1 MTTQPRSPLTM
12 LLSRHTRRRDFITL
26 LGGAAAWPLAARGHQ
41 PERMR
46 RIGVLI
52 GAIETDPESQARIA
66 AFKEGLQALGW
77 TDGRNVHIDY
87 RFASADL
94 DLTHK
99 YAAELVGL
107 APEVILANSPLVL
120 RALRQ
125 QTSTIPI
132 VFALVVDPVG
142 EGFIKSLAQPGGN
155 ITGFTS
161 FEYPLSGKWLEV
173 LKEIAPSIR
182 RIGAINQAENVTGAG
197 YLRALESAAL
207 TMGVQLI
214 AAHVRDAA
222 EIEGAITAMASQS
235 NGGLIILPSPLALVN
250 REMIVKL
257 AAKHRLPA
265 VYPFRYF
272 VSSGGLMSYGADT
285 VEIFRRSALYV
296 DRILKGEKPAAL
308 PVQQPTK
315 FELVLNLKAA
325 KALGLDVPW
334 FLQQRAD
341 EVIE

>member
-1 MTTQPRSPLTM
+1 MPAL
-12 LLSRHTRRRDFITL
+12 RRRAFITL
-26 LGGAAAWPLAARGHQ
+26 IGGAAVGWPLAARAQQ
-41 PERMR
+41 PERVR

-52 GAIETDPESQARIA
+52 GAIESDPESQARIV

-87 RFASADL
+87 RFSSADL
-94 DLTHK
+94 DLTRK

-107 APEVILANSPLVL
+107 TPDVILANSPLVL
-120 RALRQ
+120 RTLRQ

-142 EGFIKSLAQPGGN
+142 EGFINSLAQPGGN

-161 FEYPLSGKWLEV
+161 LEYPMSGKWLEV
-173 LKEIAPSIR
+173 LKEISPNVR
-182 RIGAINQAENVTGAG
+182 RVGAINQAENVTGAG

-222 EIEGAITAMASQS
+222 EIERAIAAMASQS
-235 NGGLIILPSPLALVN
+235 DGGLIILPSPLALVN

-257 AAKHRLPA
+257 AIQHRLPA

-272 VSSGGLMSYGADT
+272 VESGGLMSYGVDT
-285 VEIFRRSALYV
+285 VEVFRRSALYI
-296 DRILKGEKPAAL
+296 DRILKGEKPTAL

-315 FELVLNLKAA
+315 FELVVNLKTA

-341 EVIE
+341 EVID

>member
-1 MTTQPRSPLTM
+1 MK
-12 LLSRHTRRRDFITL
+12 RREFMAL
-26 LGGAAAWPLAARGHQ
+26 LGGAAASWPVAARAQQG
-41 PERMR
+41 ERVR

-52 GAIETDPESQARIA
+52 GAIETDPESQARIV

-87 RFASADL
+87 RFSSADL
-94 DLTHK
+94 DLTRK

-107 APEVILANSPLVL
+107 TPDVILANSPLVL

-125 QTSTIPI
+125 QASTIPI

-142 EGFIKSLAQPGGN
+142 EGFINSLAQPGGN
-155 ITGFTS
+155 ITGFAS
-161 FEYPLSGKWLEV
+161 LEYPMSGKWLEV
-173 LKEIAPSIR
+173 LKEIAPSVR
-182 RIGAINQAENVTGAG
+182 RVSAINQAENVTGAG

-222 EIEGAITAMASQS
+222 EIERAIAATASQS

-257 AAKHRLPA
+257 AAQHRLPA

-272 VSSGGLMSYGADT
+272 IASGGLMSYGVDT
-285 VEIFRRSALYV
+285 VEVFRRSALYI

-315 FELVLNLKAA
+315 FELVVNLKTA

>member
-1 MTTQPRSPLTM
+1 MK
-12 LLSRHTRRRDFITL
+12 RREFITL
-26 LGGAAAWPLAARGHQ
+26 LGGAAAMRSLAARAQQG
-41 PERMR
+41 ERVR

-52 GAIETDPESQARIA
+52 GAIETDPEAQARIV

-77 TDGRNVHIDY
+77 TDARNVHIDY
-87 RFASADL
+87 RFGSADL
-94 DLTHK
+94 DLTRK

-107 APEVILANSPLVL
+107 MPDVILANSPLVL

-142 EGFIKSLAQPGGN
+142 EGFINSLAQPGGN

-161 FEYPLSGKWLEV
+161 LEYPMSGKWLEV
-173 LKEIAPSIR
+173 LKEISPNVR
-182 RIGAINQAENVTGAG
+182 RVGAINQAENVTGAG

-222 EIEGAITAMASQS
+222 EIERAIAATASQS

-257 AAKHRLPA
+257 AAQHRLPA

-272 VSSGGLMSYGADT
+272 VASGGLMSYGVDT
-285 VEIFRRSALYV
+285 VEVFRRSASYI

-315 FELVLNLKAA
+315 FELLINLKTA
-325 KALGLDVPW
+325 KALGLEVPW

>member
-1 MTTQPRSPLTM
+1 MK
-12 LLSRHTRRRDFITL
+12 RREFMAL
-26 LGGAAAWPLAARGHQ
+26 LGGAAASWPVAARAQQG
-41 PERMR
+41 ERVR

-52 GAIETDPESQARIA
+52 GAIETDPESQARIV

-87 RFASADL
+87 RFSSADL
-94 DLTHK
+94 DLTRK

-107 APEVILANSPLVL
+107 TPDVILANSPLVL

-125 QTSTIPI
+125 QTFTIPI

-142 EGFIKSLAQPGGN
+142 EGFINSLAQPGGN

-161 FEYPLSGKWLEV
+161 LEYPMSGKWLEV
-173 LKEIAPSIR
+173 LKEIAPSVR
-182 RIGAINQAENVTGAG
+182 RVSAINQAENVTGAG

-222 EIEGAITAMASQS
+222 EIERAIAATASQS

-257 AAKHRLPA
+257 AAQHRLPA

-272 VSSGGLMSYGADT
+272 IASGGLMSYGVDT
-285 VEIFRRSALYV
+285 VEVFRRSALYI

-315 FELVLNLKAA
+315 FELVVNLKTA

>member
-1 MTTQPRSPLTM
+1 VIAAMK
-12 LLSRHTRRRDFITL
+12 RREFITVI
-26 LGGAAAWPLAARGHQ
+26 GGAAASWPLAARAQQ
-41 PERMR
+41 PERIK

-52 GAIETDPESQARIA
+52 GAIETDPESQARIV
-66 AFKEGLQALGW
+66 AFKEGLQAVGW

-87 RFASADL
+87 RFSSADL
-94 DLTHK
+94 NLTRN

-107 APEVILANSPLVL
+107 TPDVILANSPLVL
-120 RALRQ
+120 RALRE

-161 FEYPLSGKWLEV
+161 LEYSLSGKWLEV
-173 LKEIAPSIR
+173 LKEIAPSVR
-182 RIGAINQAENVTGAG
+182 RVDVINQAENVTGAG

-214 AAHVRDAA
+214 AGHVRDAP
-222 EIEGAITAMASQS
+222 EIERAIEATASQS
-235 NGGLIILPSPLALVN
+235 NSGLIILPSPLALVN
-250 REMIVKL
+250 REVIVKL
-257 AAKHRLPA
+257 AAQHRLPA

-272 VSSGGLMSYGADT
+272 VTSGGLMSYGVDT
-285 VEIFRRSALYV
+285 VEVFRRSASYI
-296 DRILKGEKPAAL
+296 DRILKGEQPAAL

-315 FELVLNLKAA
+315 FELVVNLKAA

-334 FLQQRAD
+334 ILQQRAD

>member
-1 MTTQPRSPLTM
+1 MK
-12 LLSRHTRRRDFITL
+12 RREFMAL
-26 LGGAAAWPLAARGHQ
+26 LGGAAASWPVAARAQQG
-41 PERMR
+41 ERVR

-52 GAIETDPESQARIA
+52 GAIETDPESQARIV

-87 RFASADL
+87 RFSSADL
-94 DLTHK
+94 DLTRK

-107 APEVILANSPLVL
+107 TPDVILANSPLVL

-125 QTSTIPI
+125 QASTIPI

-142 EGFIKSLAQPGGN
+142 EGFINSLAQPGGN

-161 FEYPLSGKWLEV
+161 LEYPMSGKWLEV
-173 LKEIAPSIR
+173 LKEIAPSVR
-182 RIGAINQAENVTGAG
+182 RVSAINQAENVTGAG

-222 EIEGAITAMASQS
+222 EIERAIAATASQS

-257 AAKHRLPA
+257 AAQHRLPA

-272 VSSGGLMSYGADT
+272 IASGGLMSYGVDT
-285 VEIFRRSALYV
+285 VEVFRRSALYI

-315 FELVLNLKAA
+315 FELVVNLKTA

>member
-1 MTTQPRSPLTM
+1 MTLCIG
-12 LLSRHTRRRDFITL
+12 RREFITL
-26 LGGAAAWPLAARGHQ
+26 LGGAAAAWPLAARAQ
-41 PERMR
+41 QAEQMR

-52 GAIETDPESQARIA
+52 GAIETDPESQARIV

-87 RFASADL
+87 RFSSADL
-94 DLTHK
+94 DLTRK
-99 YAAELVGL
+99 SAAELVGL
-107 APEVILANSPLVL
+107 TPDVILANSPLVL

-142 EGFIKSLAQPGGN
+142 EGFINSLAQPGGN

-161 FEYPLSGKWLEV
+161 LEYPMSGKWLEV
-173 LKEIAPSIR
+173 LKEIAPSVR
-182 RIGAINQAENVTGAG
+182 RVSAINQAENVTGAG

-222 EIEGAITAMASQS
+222 EIERAIAATASQS

-257 AAKHRLPA
+257 AAQHRLPA

-272 VSSGGLMSYGADT
+272 IASGGLMSYGVDT
-285 VEIFRRSALYV
+285 VEVFRRSALYI

-315 FELVLNLKAA
+315 FELVVNLKTA

>member
-1 MTTQPRSPLTM
+1 V
-12 LLSRHTRRRDFITL
+12 LSFRFKAWEALAVKRREFIGL
-26 LGGAAAWPLAARGHQ
+26 LGGAAAWPLAAHAQ
-41 PERMR
+41 QLERMR

-182 RIGAINQAENVTGAG
+182 RIGAINQAENVTGDG

-222 EIEGAITAMASQS
+222 EIEGAITAMAES
-235 NGGLIILPSPLALVN
+235 
-250 REMIVKL
+250 VK
-257 AAKHRLPA
+257 RWVDYSSEPA
-265 VYPFRYF
+265 
-272 VSSGGLMSYGADT
+272 
-285 VEIFRRSALYV
+285 RS
-296 DRILKGEKPAAL
+296 R
-308 PVQQPTK
+308 
-315 FELVLNLKAA
+315 
-325 KALGLDVPW
+325 
-334 FLQQRAD
+334 
-341 EVIE
+341 

>member
-1 MTTQPRSPLTM
+1 
-12 LLSRHTRRRDFITL
+12 LLNLKRRDFIAL
-26 LGGAAAWPLAARGHQ
+26 LGGAVAAWPLAARAQQGGQ
-41 PERMR
+41 VP

-52 GAIETDPESQARIA
+52 GAIETDPESQARVLA
-66 AFKEGLQALGW
+66 LKEGLQALGW

-87 RFASADL
+87 RFGSADL
-94 DLTHK
+94 DLTRK

-107 APEVILANSPLVL
+107 APDVILANSPLVL

-142 EGFIKSLAQPGGN
+142 EGFINSLAQPGGN
-155 ITGFTS
+155 ITGLTS
-161 FEYPLSGKWLEV
+161 LEYPMSGKWLEV
-173 LKEIAPSIR
+173 LKEIAPSVR
-182 RIGAINQAENVTGAG
+182 RIGAINQAENVTGTG

-207 TMGVQLI
+207 AMGVQLI
-214 AAHVRDAA
+214 SAHVRDAA
-222 EIEGAITAMASQS
+222 EIERTIATTASQS
-235 NGGLIILPSPLALVN
+235 NGGLIVLPSPLALVH

-257 AAKHRLPA
+257 AAQHRLPA

-272 VSSGGLMSYGADT
+272 VASGGLMSYGADT
-285 VEIFRRSALYV
+285 VEVFRRSALYI
-296 DRILKGEKPAAL
+296 DRILKGAKPSEL
-308 PVQQPTK
+308 PVQAPVK
-315 FELVLNLKAA
+315 FELVVNLKTA

>member
-1 MTTQPRSPLTM
+1 V
-12 LLSRHTRRRDFITL
+12 RRRDFITL
-26 LGGAAAWPLAARGHQ
+26 LGGAAAWPLAARAQQG
-41 PERMR
+41 ERVR

-52 GAIETDPESQARIA
+52 GAAETDLESQARIV
-66 AFKEGLQALGW
+66 AFKQGLQALGW

-87 RFASADL
+87 RFGSADL
-94 DLTHK
+94 DLARK

-107 APEVILANSPLVL
+107 TPDVILANSPLVL
-120 RALRQ
+120 RALRE

-161 FEYPLSGKWLEV
+161 LEYPLSGKWLEV
-173 LKEIAPSIR
+173 LKEIAPNVR
-182 RIGAINQAENVTGAG
+182 RVGAINQAENVTGVG
-197 YLRALESAAL
+197 YLRALESAAQ
-207 TMGVQLI
+207 TIGMQLV

-222 EIEGAITAMASQS
+222 EIEQAIAALASQP
-235 NGGLIILPSPLALVN
+235 NGGLIILPSPLAQDN

-257 AAKHRLPA
+257 TVQHRLPA
-265 VYPFRYF
+265 MYPFRYF
-272 VSSGGLMSYGADT
+272 VVSGGLMSYGVDT
-285 VEIFRRSALYV
+285 VEVFRRSTSYI
-296 DRILKGEKPAAL
+296 DRILKGEKPPAL

-315 FELVLNLKAA
+315 FELVVNLKAA
-325 KALGLDVPW
+325 KAIGLDVPW
-334 FLQQRAD
+334 FLQQRAE

>member
-1 MTTQPRSPLTM
+1 VK
-12 LLSRHTRRRDFITL
+12 RRAFITL
-26 LGGAAAWPLAARGHQ
+26 IGGAAVGWPLAARAQQ
-41 PERMR
+41 PERVR

-52 GAIETDPESQARIA
+52 GAIESDPESQARIV

-87 RFASADL
+87 RFSSADL
-94 DLTHK
+94 DLTRK

-107 APEVILANSPLVL
+107 TPDVILANSPLVL
-120 RALRQ
+120 RTLRQ

-142 EGFIKSLAQPGGN
+142 EGFINSLAQPGGN

-161 FEYPLSGKWLEV
+161 LEYPMSGKWLEV
-173 LKEIAPSIR
+173 LKEISPNVR
-182 RIGAINQAENVTGAG
+182 RVGAINQAENVTGAG

-222 EIEGAITAMASQS
+222 EIERAIAAMASQS
-235 NGGLIILPSPLALVN
+235 DGGLIILPSPLALVN

-257 AAKHRLPA
+257 AIQHRLPA

-272 VSSGGLMSYGADT
+272 VASGGLMSYGVDT
-285 VEIFRRSALYV
+285 VEVFRRSALYF
-296 DRILKGEKPAAL
+296 DRILKGEQPAAL

-315 FELVLNLKAA
+315 FELVVNLKAA
-325 KALGLDVPW
+325 KALGLTIPTSLLV
-334 FLQQRAD
+334 AAE

>member
-1 MTTQPRSPLTM
+1 M
-12 LLSRHTRRRDFITL
+12 RRREFITL
-26 LGGAAAWPLAARGHQ
+26 LGGVAAAWPFAAAAQQR
-41 PERMR
+41 ERMR

-52 GAIETDPESQARIA
+52 GAAETDLESQARIV
-66 AFKEGLQALGW
+66 AFKQGLQALGW

-87 RFASADL
+87 RFGSADL
-94 DLTHK
+94 DLARK
-99 YAAELVGL
+99 YAAELVSL
-107 APEVILANSPLVL
+107 TPDVILANSPLVL
-120 RALRQ
+120 RALRE

-161 FEYPLSGKWLEV
+161 LEYPLSGKWLEV
-173 LKEIAPSIR
+173 LKEIAPNVR
-182 RIGAINQAENVTGAG
+182 RVGAINQAENVTGAG
-197 YLRALESAAL
+197 YLRALESAAQ
-207 TMGVQLI
+207 TIGVQLI

-222 EIEGAITAMASQS
+222 EIEQAIAALASQP
-235 NGGLIILPSPLALVN
+235 NGGLIILPSPLAQDN

-257 AAKHRLPA
+257 TVQHRLPA
-265 VYPFRYF
+265 MYPFRYF
-272 VSSGGLMSYGADT
+272 VVSGGLMSYGVDT
-285 VEIFRRSALYV
+285 VEVFRRSTSYI
-296 DRILKGEKPAAL
+296 DRILKGEKPPAL

-315 FELVLNLKAA
+315 FELVVNLKAA
-325 KALGLDVPW
+325 KAIGLDVPW

>member
-1 MTTQPRSPLTM
+1 M
-12 LLSRHTRRRDFITL
+12 RRREFIAV
-26 LGGAAAWPLAARGHQ
+26 LGGAAIAWPLTARAQ
-41 PERMR
+41 QDRLR

-52 GAIETDPESQARIA
+52 GAVETDPESQARIV

-77 TDGRNVHIDY
+77 TEGRNVHIDY
-87 RFASADL
+87 RFGSADL
-94 DLTHK
+94 DLTRK

-107 APEVILANSPLVL
+107 APDVILANSPLVL

-161 FEYPLSGKWLEV
+161 FEYPLSAKWLEV
-173 LKEIAPSIR
+173 LREIAPSVR
-182 RIGAINQAENVTGAG
+182 RVGAINQEENVTGAG

-207 TMGVQLI
+207 AMGVQLI
-214 AAHVRDAA
+214 ATHVRDAA
-222 EIEGAITAMASQS
+222 DIERAIAAMASRS

-250 REMIVKL
+250 REIIAKL
-257 AAKHRLPA
+257 AARHRLPA
-265 VYPFRYF
+265 VYPYRYF
-272 VSSGGLMSYGADT
+272 VASGGLMSYGADS
-285 VEIFRRSALYV
+285 VEIFRRSALYI
-296 DRILKGEKPAAL
+296 DRILKGDKPAAL

-315 FELVLNLKAA
+315 FELVVNLKAA
-325 KALGLDVPW
+325 KALGLEVPW

>member
-1 MTTQPRSPLTM
+1 M
-12 LLSRHTRRRDFITL
+12 LDMKRRAFITL
-26 LGGAAAWPLAARGHQ
+26 LGGAAVAWPLAAPAQ
-41 PERMR
+41 QERVR

-52 GAIETDPESQARIA
+52 GTVETDPEAQARII

-77 TDGRNVHIDY
+77 TDGRNVHIDH
-87 RFASADL
+87 RFGSADL
-94 DLTHK
+94 DLTRKH
-99 YAAELVGL
+99 AAELVGL
-107 APEVILANSPLVL
+107 APDVILANSPLVL

-142 EGFIKSLAQPGGN
+142 EGFITSLAQPGGN

-161 FEYPLSGKWLEV
+161 FEYPMSGKWLEV
-173 LKEIAPSIR
+173 LKEIAPGVR
-182 RIGAINQAENVTGAG
+182 RVGAINQAENVTGAG

-207 TMGVQLI
+207 AMGVQLI

-222 EIEGAITAMASQS
+222 EIERAIAAMASQS
-235 NGGLIILPSPLALVN
+235 NAGLIILPSPLAQAH

-257 AAKHRLPA
+257 AAQHRLPA
-265 VYPFRYF
+265 VYPWRYF
-272 VSSGGLMSYGADT
+272 VASGGLMSYGADS
-285 VEIFRRSALYV
+285 VEVFRRSALYI

-315 FELVLNLKAA
+315 FELVVNVKAA
-325 KALGLDVPW
+325 KAIDLTIPES
-334 FLQQRAD
+334 FLARAD

>member
-1 MTTQPRSPLTM
+1 VK
-12 LLSRHTRRRDFITL
+12 RREFIAL
-26 LGGAAAWPLAARGHQ
+26 LGGAAAAWPLAARAQ
-41 PERMR
+41 RPERIK

-52 GAIETDPESQARIA
+52 GAIETDPESQARII

-87 RFASADL
+87 RFGSADL
-94 DLTHK
+94 NLTRN

-107 APEVILANSPLVL
+107 APDVILANSPLVL

-161 FEYPLSGKWLEV
+161 LEYSLSGKWLEV
-173 LKEIAPSIR
+173 LKEIAPSVR
-182 RIGAINQAENVTGAG
+182 RVDVINQAENVTGAG

-214 AAHVRDAA
+214 AGHVRDAA
-222 EIEGAITAMASQS
+222 EIERAIEATASQS
-235 NGGLIILPSPLALVN
+235 NSGLIILPSPLALVN
-250 REMIVKL
+250 REVIVKL
-257 AAKHRLPA
+257 AAQHRLPA

-272 VSSGGLMSYGADT
+272 VASGGLMSYGVDT
-285 VEIFRRSALYV
+285 VEVFRRSALYI
-296 DRILKGEKPAAL
+296 DRILKGEQPAAL

-315 FELVLNLKAA
+315 FELVVNLKAA
-325 KALGLDVPW
+325 KALGLTIPTSLLV
-334 FLQQRAD
+334 AAE